1 MSTDNSVECGEVVD
15 SESARMLP
23 VTPRS
28 IVNDSALDRQKN
40 DEANEA
46 LQGNS
51 ALNLVWSFGINRNVP
66 VHNISDATRQAVFYV
81 TAHTGVVYDCTAN
94 KQKLLQGHCNDLSCT
109 CVSRNKR
116 WLATADKG
124 KDSMIIVWDSYTSIP
139 VRTIFDPHP
148 HGCVAICMTRDARY
162 LASLS
167 NSSPQVMSVWDW
179 TSEINE
185 DAMYSLTLSDEYG
198 VQNYIA
204 FSTEDSHQLVSN
216 GEERA
221 VFYFWDEDQIH
232 HAAPPLTDE
241 DFNKVVGQFSQS
253 VFQPKS
259 SKVLT
264 GTSVGNI
271 VVWDVVPGTDL
282 PCDRKAFKI
291 VRLQEKG
298 INVVT
303 LVDSYIVTADIV
315 GHVKFL
321 DLELRLL
328 NWYNKL
334 GGGPITSVSF
344 SYEQKEENQ
353 STSSEQPRSAT
364 FDGDPFIV
372 NDFVFGTETANIGFY
387 KTRANTNQ
395 FILKQ
400 HNAPVHAIAAHPT
413 EPQIC
418 IGGYSGT
425 LQLWNH
431 EKKELIISRAFG
443 SKVIIQ
449 CLQYNPTGNLIA
461 MGGTDG
467 SVRLLD
473 SATLLEE
480 GEDEGLAVFKYCH
493 DSVTH
498 LMFSHNSK
506 YLASADLD
514 HCVTLFQAIP
524 GNFKEPWLYLGKQR
538 AHYKRITDITFGVAL
553 DSDIPRLLS
562 LGEDRLMVEYDVMNS
577 GIDDV
582 RLISSDRV
590 EQSAV
595 PTCLAWYPP
604 VVKESFLVSA
614 NDQFKLKLYNG
625 TTKMCRKTLLGP
637 TYGSPLRKLVMLPNT
652 DGTDRYYMGYITEN
666 KVGLQILPLDGNP
679 HKAMALIAHPSHV
692 SNVIC
697 SHDGQYLFT
706 AGGSDACV
714 IMWKVDPESLE
725 ASSQLGGEDLE
736 PFYELLE
743 GGRDGDLF
751 LELEDYFYYALL
763 RSQDV
768 DTMETRETST
778 KIPLSQVPFVMRA
791 LGYYPTE
798 QEVDDMTNE
807 VKYSDYVDTG
817 KYVEDIELGEFIKL
831 YVNHRPVFGLSS
843 KELTDS
849 FSTLGR
855 KTKEGTVFI
864 QRDALISVLQKK
876 GEHMTEGELSELM
889 STLLGISDLGGTA
902 EVGVS
907 QKENLMTL
915 MKTHLPEKISA
926 DMFVGKVLGFAT
938 ESGQQ

>member
-1 MSTDNSVECGEVVD
+1 MSTDNSVESGEVVD

-23 VTPRS
+23 VTPGS
-28 IVNDSALDRQKN
+28 NVNDSALDGQKN
-40 DEANEA
+40 EEANET
-46 LQGNS
+46 LKGNS

-81 TAHTGVVYDCTAN
+81 TAHTGVVYDCATN
-94 KQKLLQGHCNDLSCT
+94 KQKILQGHCNDLSCT
-109 CVSRNKR
+109 CVSGNKR

-148 HGCVAICMTRDARY
+148 HGCVAICMTPDARY
-162 LASLS
+162 LATLS

-179 TSEINE
+179 TSESE
-185 DAMYSLTLSDEYG
+185 DPMCSLTLSDEYG
-198 VQNYIA
+198 VQTYIA

-216 GEERA
+216 SEERA
-221 VFYFWDEDQIH
+221 VFYYWDDDKIH

-241 DFNKVVGQFSQS
+241 DFNKVVGLFSQS

-271 VVWDVVPGTDL
+271 VVWDIVPGTDL

-321 DLELRLL
+321 DLELRLM

-344 SYEQKEENQ
+344 SYEQKEEHP
-353 STSSEQPRSAT
+353 STSSKHSRSAT
-364 FDGDPFIV
+364 LDGNPFIV
-372 NDFVFGTETANIGFY
+372 NDFVFGTETANVGFY

-400 HNAPVHAIAAHPT
+400 HNAPVHAIATHPT
-413 EPQIC
+413 VPQIC
-418 IGGYSGT
+418 IGGYSGI

-431 EKKELIISRAFG
+431 EKKELIISRALG
-443 SKVIIQ
+443 SKLMIQ

-461 MGGTDG
+461 MGCTDG
-467 SVRLLD
+467 SVRVLD

-493 DSVTH
+493 DSITH

-604 VVKESFLVSA
+604 VVKESFLVAA

-637 TYGSPLRKLVMLPNT
+637 TYGSPLRKLVMLRNSG
-652 DGTDRYYMGYITEN
+652 GTDRYYMGYITEN

-692 SNVIC
+692 SNVVC

-706 AGGSDACV
+706 AGGNDACV

-798 QEVDDMTNE
+798 QEVDDMINE
-807 VKYSDYVDTG
+807 MKYSEYVDTG

-855 KTKEGTVFI
+855 QTKQGTVFI

-889 STLLGISDLGGTA
+889 STLLGISDLGGSA
-902 EVGVS
+902 EVGIS

-938 ESGQQ
+938 ESGKQ